1 MACVMDK
8 EEVRIDISSLAQDG
22 HEIETGTSP
31 QQMSPLDLL
40 SGDRDL
46 YLAVCIPLY
55 GAAMKGDWKTAKGIF
70 DLFPTAVRL
79 TITPGGDTTL
89 HIATAAKHVH
99 FVEEMVKMMEPED
112 LELQNKY
119 LNTAFWFAAAA
130 GIVGIAK
137 AMLRKNEIL
146 PMIRDYDKMTPLHV
160 AALLGHSEMVWY
172 LYNKTDHEQLNV
184 CDWVKLLNACISTD
198 LYDVAWDISCHH
210 PTLAVERDGNGETA
224 LHLLARKPSAFSGG
238 DQIHIWNTFI
248 NSISC
253 KRVEHKKNLRPN
265 KSLKLVK
272 HLWQQVIVQPH
283 SEILDLI
290 RSPSPL
296 LLVAAELGNTV
307 FLTELIALYP
317 DLIWEVDNHNRSI
330 FHIAV
335 LHRQENIFN
344 LIYEI
349 GSMKDLI
356 VPYKDENDNNIL
368 HLAGRLAPPRQRNIV
383 VGAALQ
389 MQRELLWFREVEKMV
404 LPSFRER
411 KNRDGETPW
420 DLFTKEHKDL
430 MKEGEKWMRETAAQS
445 MLVATLIAT
454 VVFAAALTV
463 PGGSNQDTGIP
474 VLLRKKSFI
483 IFAVSDAIALF
494 TSLTS
499 ILVFLSI
506 VLTSRYADDDFLEL
520 LPSRLMFGLITL
532 FISIISMMVTF
543 TATFFLLFSHGVTWA
558 PILVA
563 VFAFLLVTLYFSMQ
577 CRLWAHIIRATYCS
591 RLIFRPRKHI
601 LY

>member
-1 MACVMDK
+1 MARVMGK
-8 EEVRIDISSLAQDG
+8 EELRIDISSLAQDG

-31 QQMSPLDLL
+31 EQMSPVDLI

-55 GAAMKGDWKTAKGIF
+55 RAAMKGDWKTAKGIF
-70 DLFPTAVRL
+70 EMFPAAVRF

-89 HIATAAKHVH
+89 HIAAAAKHVY
-99 FVEEMVKMMEPED
+99 FVEEMVKIMEPED
-112 LELQNKY
+112 LELKNQY
-119 LNTAFWFAAAA
+119 SNTAFWFAAAA

-137 AMLRKNEIL
+137 AMVKKNEIL
-146 PMIRDYDKMTPLHV
+146 PMIRAYDEMTPLHV

-172 LYNKTDHEQLNV
+172 LYNKTDHEQLTV
-184 CDWVKLLNACISTD
+184 SDWVKLLNACISTD
-198 LYDVAWDISCHH
+198 LYDVALDVSSHH

-238 DQIHIWNTFI
+238 DQLHIWNTVI
-248 NSISC
+248 NSS
-253 KRVEHKKNLRPN
+253 KLFSLSFVE
-265 KSLKLVK
+265 
-272 HLWQQVIVQPH
+272 VIVQPH

-307 FLTELIALYP
+307 FLTELIAIYP
-317 DLIWEVDNHNRSI
+317 DLIWEVDDHNRSI

-356 VPYKDENDNNIL
+356 VPNKDENDNNIL

-430 MKEGEKWMRETAAQS
+430 MKEGEKWMRGTAAQS

-520 LPSRLMFGLITL
+520 LPS
-532 FISIISMMVTF
+532 
-543 TATFFLLFSHGVTWA
+543 SHGVTWA

-591 RLIFRPRKHI
+591 RLIFRPRKHM